1 MLEIRNTETEMNVL
15 DGIISR
21 LEAVEEGI
29 YELED
34 ISKETFKAENQREK
48 NKTWKKQNRMSKEY
62 GASTKIV
69 RYT

>member
-48 NKTWKKQNRMSKEY
+48 NKTLTS
-62 GASTKIV
+62 
-69 RYT
+69 